1 MSSDER
7 PRDTADQRSRD
18 LAERRL
24 ADARA
29 DVRALA
35 QQNENL
41 NATLKQ
47 ARAQLETLRS
57 QLDALAA
64 PPWTAVTV
72 VEAHH
77 AVDGDEVVVASGG
90 RLLRVAVEATVD
102 RRRLIVGS
110 RAWLGEATTLVA
122 VGPAVETGEVALA
135 EEVLGGGRVV
145 VTGVGDG
152 RLVLTVAPGLDVRAG
167 ARLLVDRAAGLA
179 VGVLAPPDDS
189 PLFLEETPDVTYADI
204 GGLDAQLEQI
214 RDAVELPFLE
224 RDRFARYRLTAPTGV
239 LLYGPPGCGKT
250 MIAKAVASS
259 LAARVGRPG
268 LFLSVKG
275 PELLDKFV
283 GETERRIR
291 EVFQRA
297 RARGSE
303 GAPVVVFFDELDA
316 LFRTRGS
323 GVSSDV
329 ENTVVP
335 ALLTEL
341 DGIDGLQN
349 VLVIGASNREDMID
363 PALLRPGRLDVLIRL
378 DRPDATAAGDILAR
392 YLTDDLP
399 LGPGVR
405 AADLVTAAVEHLYA
419 SPAVADVASGALLA
433 DVAGRAKR
441 LAIKRELTNGSS
453 GLEVADV
460 TTAVAEELTE
470 RARLRPQGAGR
481 PGKVQARG

>member
-1 MSSDER
+1 MTSDAER
-7 PRDTADQRSRD
+7 ARE

-35 QQNENL
+35 QQNEGL
-41 NATLKQ
+41 NAALKQ
-47 ARAQLETLRS
+47 ARTQLETLRS
-57 QLDALAA
+57 QLDALTA
-64 PPWTAVTV
+64 PPWSAVTV
-72 VEAHH
+72 VRVDDDH
-77 AVDGDEVVVASGG
+77 AIVGSGG
-90 RLLRVAVEATVD
+90 RLLRVGVEPTVD
-102 RRRLIVGS
+102 RSDLVVGNQ
-110 RAWLGEATTLVA
+110 AWLGETTTIVA
-122 VGPAVETGEVALA
+122 AGEPLALGEVALA
-135 EEVLGGGRVV
+135 EEVLDGDRVV
-145 VTGVGDG
+145 VTGLGEG
-152 RLVLTVAPGLDVRAG
+152 RLVLSHDERLAVRAG
-167 ARLLVDRAAGLA
+167 ARLLVDRSAGLA
-179 VGVLAPPDDS
+179 LAVLAPPDDS

-204 GGLDAQLEQI
+204 GGLEAQLEQL

-224 RDRFARYRLTAPTGV
+224 RERFARYRLAAPKGV

-297 RARGSE
+297 RSRGSE
-303 GAPVVVFFDELDA
+303 GAPVVIFFDELDA

-341 DGIDGLQN
+341 DGVEPLSN

-363 PALLRPGRLDVLIRL
+363 PALLRPGRLDVKVRL
-378 DRPDATAAGDILAR
+378 DRPDAVAAADILSR
-392 YLTDDLP
+392 YLTPDLP
-399 LGPGVR
+399 LGEGSS
-405 AADLVTAAVEHLYA
+405 AGDLVSAATAALYEA
-419 SPAVADVASGALLA
+419 AEVDQVVSGALLA
-433 DVAGRAKR
+433 DLAGRAKR
-441 LAIKRELTNGSS
+441 IAIKREVS
-453 GLEVADV
+453 GGPTGLVVDDV
-460 TTAVAEELTE
+460 IAAVREELAE
-470 RARLRPQGAGR
+470 QARLRPQQVEWLR
-481 PGKVQARG
+481 KVQARG

>member
-1 MSSDER
+1 MSTD
-7 PRDTADQRSRD
+7 ADRARE

-35 QQNENL
+35 QQNEGL
-41 NATLKQ
+41 NAALKQ
-47 ARAQLETLRS
+47 ARTQLETLRA
-57 QLDALAA
+57 QLDALTT

-72 VEAHH
+72 V
-77 AVDGDEVVVASGG
+77 AVDDDETIVSSGG
-90 RLLRVAVEATVD
+90 RLMRVGVEPTVD
-102 RRRLIVGS
+102 PAALKVGN
-110 RAWLGEATTLVA
+110 RAWLGETTTIVA
-122 VGPAVETGEVALA
+122 AGVAQPTGEVALV
-135 EEVLGGGRVV
+135 EEVLDGRVV

-152 RLVLTVAPGLDVRAG
+152 RLVLTCSPGLDPRAG
-167 ARLLVDRAAGLA
+167 ARLLVDKGAGLA
-179 VGVLAPPDDS
+179 LAVLAPPDDS
-189 PLFLEETPDVTYADI
+189 PLFLEEVPDVTYADI
-204 GGLDAQLEQI
+204 GGLEAQLDQI

-224 RDRFARYRLTAPTGV
+224 RERFARYRLSAPKGV

-250 MIAKAVASS
+250 MVAKAIASS
-259 LAARVGRPG
+259 LAERVGRPG

-297 RARGSE
+297 RVRGSE
-303 GAPVVVFFDELDA
+303 GAPVVIFFDELDA

-341 DGIDGLQN
+341 DGVETLSH

-363 PALLRPGRLDVLIRL
+363 PALLRPGRLDVKVRL
-378 DRPDATAAGDILAR
+378 DRPDQVAAADILAR
-392 YLTDDLP
+392 YLTEDLP
-399 LGPGVR
+399 LAPGVTASALVEAAAGALFDEPE
-405 AADLVTAAVEHLYA
+405 AADLV
-419 SPAVADVASGALLA
+419 SGAMLA

-441 LAIKRELTNGSS
+441 VAIKREVAGGAS
-453 GLEVADV
+453 GLKVDDV
-460 TTAVAEELTE
+460 VTAVREELAEQT
-470 RARLRPQGAGR
+470 ALRPQQVDWLR
-481 PGKVQARG
+481 KVQARG

>member
-1 MSSDER
+1 M
-7 PRDTADQRSRD
+7 TTQADRARE

-35 QQNENL
+35 QQNEGL
-41 NATLKQ
+41 TAALKQ
-47 ARAQLETLRS
+47 ARTRLETLRG
-57 QLDALAA
+57 QLDALTA

-72 VEAHH
+72 VS
-77 AVDGDEVVVASGG
+77 VTSPSGGDDEIVVGSGG
-90 RLLRVAVEATVD
+90 RLLRVAAEPSVD
-102 RRRLIVGS
+102 RADLTPGM
-110 RAWLGEATTLVA
+110 RAWLGETSTVVA
-122 VGPAVETGEVALA
+122 VGGPVVTGEVAIVD
-135 EEVLGGGRVV
+135 EVLDGDRVV
-145 VTGVGDG
+145 VSGLGDA
-152 RLVLTVAPGLDVRAG
+152 RVVLAHPPGLGVRAG
-167 ARLLVDRAAGLA
+167 ARLLVDRASGLA
-179 VGVLAPPDDS
+179 LRVLDPPDDS
-189 PLFLEETPDVTYADI
+189 PLFLEQAPDVTYADI
-204 GGLDAQLEQI
+204 GGLDAQLERI

-224 RDRFARYRLTAPTGV
+224 RERFARYRLAAPKGV

-250 MIAKAVASS
+250 MVAKAVAAS
-259 LAARVGRPG
+259 LAERMGTAG

-297 RARGSE
+297 RARGRE

-329 ENTVVP
+329 ENTIVP

-341 DGIDGLQN
+341 DGVDDLSN

-363 PALLRPGRLDVLIRL
+363 PALLRPGRLDVRISLG
-378 DRPDATAAGDILAR
+378 RPGPEAAVDILAR

-399 LGPGVR
+399 LGP
-405 AADLVTAAVEHLYA
+405 DVTAAELVAAGVAALYEA
-419 SPAVADVASGALLA
+419 GSVAEIASGALLA

-441 LAIKRELTNGSS
+441 LAIKREIADGEV
-453 GLEVADV
+453 GLRVADV
-460 TTAVAEELTE
+460 TAAAAEELAE
-470 RARLRPQGAGR
+470 LALLRPPR
-481 PGKVQARG
+481 VDLSPSKVQARA